1 MIRIVADEHIP
12 FLKGSFEPY
21 AEVIYLPGHLI
32 TRSVLGDADG
42 LVTRTRTRCDAALLQ
57 GTPVRFI
64 ASATSGFEHID
75 TDFCSAHHITWYHAA
90 GCNSSSVTQ
99 YVATALATLSVKNH
113 ITLQGLTIGII
124 GAGHIGTK
132 VASLSEAL
140 GLRVLLND
148 PPRSHREGSSQFVSL
163 HRVLDESDIITLH
176 VPLTMTGQDSTFHL
190 INGKAFHSMKK
201 NLWLLNTSR
210 GQVIDNE
217 ALKEALRLGK
227 IQEAVL
233 DVWDNEPD
241 IDRELMDTVSLATPH
256 IAGYSVDGKANATA
270 MCLEAVSRFFMLPVP
285 PLSPHIL
292 PPPEKPVITI
302 DCDGKEQHEILREAI
317 LSSYDIEED
326 DRRLRRSPLTFEA
339 QRDHYPERREF
350 NAYTVHLI
358 HPVQNIAEL
367 LSRTG
372 FRVSQKA

>member
-12 FLKGSFEPY
+12 FLKGSLEPY
-21 AEVIYLPGHLI
+21 AEVIYLPGHHI
-32 TRSVLGDADG
+32 TRSVLSDADG
-42 LVTRTRTRCDAALLQ
+42 LITRTRTRCDAGLLQ

-75 TDFCSAHHITWYHAA
+75 TAFCSAHHIAWYHAA

-99 YVATALATLSVKNH
+99 YVASALATLSARNH
-113 ITLQGLTIGII
+113 APLQGLTIGII

-132 VASLSEAL
+132 VASLSEVL

-148 PPRSHREGSSQFVSL
+148 PPRSRKEGPSPFVSL
-163 HRVLDESDIITLH
+163 SRVLDESDIITLH
-176 VPLTMTGQDSTFHL
+176 VPLTMTGQDRTFHL
-190 INGKAFHSMKK
+190 INNKACHAMKK
-201 NLWLLNTSR
+201 TLWLLNTSR

-217 ALKEALRLGK
+217 ALKEALKAGIL
-227 IQEAVL
+227 QDVVL

-241 IDRELMDTVSLATPH
+241 IDQKLMHMAGLATPH

-270 MCLEAVSRFFMLPVP
+270 MCLEAVSRFFGLTVA
-285 PLSPHIL
+285 PLSPDIL

-302 DCDGKEQHEILREAI
+302 DCDGKEPYEILQEAI

-326 DRRLRRSPLTFEA
+326 DRHLRHSPSTFEA
-339 QRDHYPERREF
+339 QRDHYPVRREF
-350 NAYTVHLI
+350 HAFTVHLI
-358 HPVQNIAEL
+358 HPVKNIVEL

-372 FRVSQKA
+372 FPVS